1 MQVFWWMR
9 DNRELKYGSYLGSR
23 MEEREQF
30 QAETLSKGYYSLKSE
45 SLQFQFIADL
55 IYFMRGHKYYAYTFE
70 TIQFPVRS

>member
-1 MQVFWWMR
+1 
-9 DNRELKYGSYLGSR
+9 

-30 QAETLSKGYYSLKSE
+30 QEETLSKRYYSLRSE

-55 IYFMRGHKYYAYTFE
+55 IYFKRGHEYCAYTFE